1 MSFSFPLDT
10 SRVRAHFP
18 AFDQPGLKDQAFFEN
33 AGGSYT
39 SQQVL
44 KRLEHYYRAT
54 KVQPYGAYE
63 ASIAAGQ
70 AMDLAYERV
79 GAALELDSTWVH
91 FGPSTTQNAY
101 VLAAAFAQILK
112 PGDAIVVTNQDHEAN
127 SGFWRQLARI
137 GVEVREWKIDPD
149 TGHLDP
155 EALAPLLDQKV
166 RFVAFP
172 HCSNIVGEINPARQ
186 ICHTI
191 HEAGALAIVD
201 GVSYAPHGLPDLG
214 DIDADIYFF
223 SAYKTYGPHV
233 GVMAI
238 RPEVAAALPNQGH
251 HFNDNKP
258 RYRLTPAGPDHAQ
271 IAALAGVVDYL
282 EALAGIAGPNIEGK
296 TAFRRAHNAQRAQET
311 LLMAP
316 LLEWL
321 DQRNDLRLIGPATS
335 KNRVPTISL
344 ELAEPGFDVAKRLA
358 KHSIMAGGG
367 NFYGQRTL
375 AGLGVDPAHGVL
387 RLSFVHYTSPRDV
400 EALIEA
406 LEAELA

>member
-1 MSFSFPLDT
+1 MSFSLPLDT
-10 SRVRAHFP
+10 NRVRTHFP

-44 KRLEHYYRAT
+44 KRLEYYYRAT
-54 KVQPYGAYE
+54 KVQPYGAYP

-70 AMDLAYERV
+70 AMELAYRRL
-79 GAALELDSTWVH
+79 GAALELDSDWIH

-127 SGFWRQLARI
+127 SGFWRKLATN
-137 GVEVREWKIDPD
+137 GVEVREWKIEPGS
-149 TGHLDP
+149 GHLDP
-155 EALAPLLDQKV
+155 AALAPLLDEKV

-172 HCSNIVGEINPARQ
+172 HCSNVVGEINPARR
-186 ICHTI
+186 ICRTI

-214 DIDADIYFF
+214 DINPDIYFF
-223 SAYKTYGPHV
+223 SAYKTYGPHL

-238 RPEVAAALPNQGH
+238 RPEIAASLPNQGH
-251 HFNDNKP
+251 HFNDHKP

-282 EALAGIAGPNIEGK
+282 EALADIAGPQIEGK

-316 LLEWL
+316 LLDWL
-321 DQRNDLRLIGPATS
+321 NSRSDIRLIGPKTS

-344 ELAEPGFDVAKRLA
+344 LPAKPAPEVAAGLGRRA
-358 KHSIMAGGG
+358 IMAGSG
-367 NFYGQRTL
+367 NFYSQRTL
-375 AGLGVDPAHGVL
+375 AGLGIDPGRDVL
-387 RLSFVHYTSPRDV
+387 RLSFVHYTSPADIDAV
-400 EALIEA
+400 IKALD
-406 LEAELA
+406 AELA